1 MRISVIGLGKL
12 GSPMA
17 ACFAAKGFT
26 TIGVDLNERF
36 VEAINDGRAPVFEPG
51 LAEMIAEG
59 RACLTATTDT
69 AEAVAATDATF
80 VIVPTPSD
88 EDGGFSLQI
97 RPHSDGG
104 DRQRTLRE
112 KDGYHLVVLTSTVM
126 PGATG
131 GPVKAALEEASG
143 KRAGLDFGL
152 CYSPEFIAL
161 GQRDPR
167 LPQSGLPAHRRVR

>member
-26 TIGVDLNERF
+26 TIGVDVNETY
-36 VEAINDGRAPVFEPG
+36 VDAINDGRAPVYEPG

-69 AEAVAATDATF
+69 AAAVEQSDATF

-88 EDGGFSLQI
+88 ESGSFSL
-97 RPHSDGG
+97 
-104 DRQRTLRE
+104 TF
-112 KDGYHLVVLTSTVM
+112 VLDAMETI
-126 PGATG
+126 G
-131 GPVKAALEEASG
+131 
-143 KRAGLDFGL
+143 
-152 CYSPEFIAL
+152 
-161 GQRDPR
+161 
-167 LPQSGLPAHRRVR
+167 